1 MSQWTVGGVKND
13 LLCEDLLPLGQF
25 PKPEE
30 LARVVAELQQISALQ
45 AEVARLME
53 SGDFQLSERTR
64 LREERDTLKR
74 ENEALRQALAWIRDV
89 ACGEAQV
96 AEDDEHGMRL
106 IWRRSLDVL
115 DAAKEQE

>member
-1 MSQWTVGGVKND
+1 
-13 LLCEDLLPLGQF
+13 
-25 PKPEE
+25 
-30 LARVVAELQQISALQ
+30 
-45 AEVARLME
+45 
-53 SGDFQLSERTR
+53 
-64 LREERDTLKR
+64 
-74 ENEALRQALAWIRDV
+74 V